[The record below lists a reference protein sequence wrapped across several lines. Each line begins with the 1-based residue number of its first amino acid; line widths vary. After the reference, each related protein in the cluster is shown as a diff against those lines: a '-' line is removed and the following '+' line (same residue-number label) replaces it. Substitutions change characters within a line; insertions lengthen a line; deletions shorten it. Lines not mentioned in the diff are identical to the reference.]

1 MHTKI
6 WLGNHRKGYAWETC
20 NTEWTI

>member
-6 WLGNHRKGYAWETC
+6 WLGNFENAYAWETC
-20 NTEWTI
+20 NTE